1 MTKIRNPLSIEN
13 VLSNMISK
21 LNEDEVKNLTNKSIS
36 HFRKCSDPD
45 DKDHNLHLGDAIK
58 LDIIMQRNSLG
69 TPLMDNFQIM
79 LDEEFKKVNSFE
91 NLENTLLKV
100 GGRVGNLMDV
110 VQEAMDPES
119 PLGKDLSKKEKDLIS
134 KSFYEDESENKVAE
148 ETLEYEAKDL
158 DELWTILGDE
168 DYNDDIVMNYEA
180 KSHCTNTERDEIKI
194 VDENNKIVWSSN

>member
-21 LNEDEVKNLTNKSIS
+21 LDEDEVKNLTNKSIS

-45 DKDHNLHLGDAIK
+45 DKDHNLYLSDAIK
-58 LDIIMQRNSLG
+58 LDVIMQRNSLG

-134 KSFYEDESENKVAE
+134 KSIIELE
-148 ETLEYEAKDL
+148 EKIAKL
-158 DELWTILGDE
+158 K
-168 DYNDDIVMNYEA
+168 M
-180 KSHCTNTERDEIKI
+180 SIK
-194 VDENNKIVWSSN
+194 

>member
-45 DKDHNLHLGDAIK
+45 DKDHNLYLSDAIK

-69 TPLMDNFQIM
+69 TPLIDNFQIM

-91 NLENTLLKV
+91 NLENTLLKI

-134 KSFYEDESENKVAE
+134 KSIIELE
-148 ETLEYEAKDL
+148 EKIAKL
-158 DELWTILGDE
+158 KI
-168 DYNDDIVMNYEA
+168 
-180 KSHCTNTERDEIKI
+180 SIK
-194 VDENNKIVWSSN
+194 

>member
-21 LNEDEVKNLTNKSIS
+21 LDEDEVKNLTNKSIS

-45 DKDHNLHLGDAIK
+45 DKDHNLYFSDAIK
-58 LDIIMQRNSLG
+58 LDVIMQRNSLG

-91 NLENTLLKV
+91 NLENTLLKF

-110 VQEAMDPES
+110 VQEAMDPQS

-134 KSFYEDESENKVAE
+134 KSIIELE
-148 ETLEYEAKDL
+148 EKIAKL
-158 DELWTILGDE
+158 KI
-168 DYNDDIVMNYEA
+168 
-180 KSHCTNTERDEIKI
+180 SIK
-194 VDENNKIVWSSN
+194 

>member
-45 DKDHNLHLGDAIK
+45 DKDHNLYLSDAIK

-79 LDEEFKKVNSFE
+79 IDEEFKKINSFE

-100 GGRVGNLMDV
+100 GGRVGDLMDV
-110 VQEAMDPES
+110 VQEAMNPDS
-119 PLGKDLSKKEKDLIS
+119 ALGKDLSKKERDLIN
-134 KSFYEDESENKVAE
+134 KSIIELE
-148 ETLEYEAKDL
+148 EKIAKL
-158 DELWTILGDE
+158 KI
-168 DYNDDIVMNYEA
+168 
-180 KSHCTNTERDEIKI
+180 SIK
-194 VDENNKIVWSSN
+194 

>member
-13 VLSNMISK
+13 VLSSMISK
-21 LNEDEVKNLTNKSIS
+21 LDEDEVKNLTNKSIS

-45 DKDHNLHLGDAIK
+45 DKDHNLYLSDAIK
-58 LDIIMQRNSLG
+58 LDVIMQRNSLG

-91 NLENTLLKV
+91 NLENTLLKI

-134 KSFYEDESENKVAE
+134 KSIIELE
-148 ETLEYEAKDL
+148 EKIAKL
-158 DELWTILGDE
+158 K
-168 DYNDDIVMNYEA
+168 M
-180 KSHCTNTERDEIKI
+180 SIK
-194 VDENNKIVWSSN
+194 

>member
-13 VLSNMISK
+13 VLSNMIGK
-21 LNEDEVKNLTNKSIS
+21 LNEDEVKNFTNKSIS

-100 GGRVGNLMDV
+100 GGRVGDLMDV
-110 VQEAMDPES
+110 VQEAMNPDS
-119 PLGKDLSKKEKDLIS
+119 ALGKDLSKKEKDLIN
-134 KSFYEDESENKVAE
+134 KSIIELE
-148 ETLEYEAKDL
+148 EKIAKL
-158 DELWTILGDE
+158 KI
-168 DYNDDIVMNYEA
+168 
-180 KSHCTNTERDEIKI
+180 SIK
-194 VDENNKIVWSSN
+194 

>member
-13 VLSNMISK
+13 VLSSIISK
-21 LNEDEVKNLTNKSIS
+21 LDEDEVKNLTNKSIS

-45 DKDHNLHLGDAIK
+45 DKDHNLYLSDAIK
-58 LDIIMQRNSLG
+58 LDVIMQRNSLG

-119 PLGKDLSKKEKDLIS
+119 PLGKDLSKREKDLIS
-134 KSFYEDESENKVAE
+134 KSIIELE
-148 ETLEYEAKDL
+148 EKIAKL
-158 DELWTILGDE
+158 K
-168 DYNDDIVMNYEA
+168 M
-180 KSHCTNTERDEIKI
+180 SIK
-194 VDENNKIVWSSN
+194 

>member
-13 VLSNMISK
+13 VLSSMISK
-21 LNEDEVKNLTNKSIS
+21 LDEDEVKNLTNKSIS

-45 DKDHNLHLGDAIK
+45 DKDHNLYLSDAIK
-58 LDIIMQRNSLG
+58 LDVIMQRNSLG

-110 VQEAMDPES
+110 VQDAMDPES
-119 PLGKDLSKKEKDLIS
+119 PLGKDLSKKEINDFL
-134 KSFYEDESENKVAE
+134 ENLTQAQFTAIQKFFASMPLHQGGLRQSAHFRPPSNQLLVA
-148 ETLEYEAKDL
+148 
-158 DELWTILGDE
+158 
-168 DYNDDIVMNYEA
+168 
-180 KSHCTNTERDEIKI
+180 
-194 VDENNKIVWSSN
+194 

>member
-45 DKDHNLHLGDAIK
+45 DKDHNLYLSDAIK
-58 LDIIMQRNSLG
+58 LDVIMQRNSLG

-110 VQEAMDPES
+110 VQEAMGPES

-134 KSFYEDESENKVAE
+134 KSIIELE
-148 ETLEYEAKDL
+148 EKIAKL
-158 DELWTILGDE
+158 K
-168 DYNDDIVMNYEA
+168 M
-180 KSHCTNTERDEIKI
+180 SIK
-194 VDENNKIVWSSN
+194 

>member
-45 DKDHNLHLGDAIK
+45 DEDHNLHLGDAIK

-100 GGRVGNLMDV
+100 GGRVGDLMDV
-110 VQEAMDPES
+110 VQEAMNPDS
-119 PLGKDLSKKEKDLIS
+119 ALGKDLSKKEKDLIN
-134 KSFYEDESENKVAE
+134 KSIIELE
-148 ETLEYEAKDL
+148 EKIAKL
-158 DELWTILGDE
+158 KI
-168 DYNDDIVMNYEA
+168 
-180 KSHCTNTERDEIKI
+180 SIK
-194 VDENNKIVWSSN
+194 

>member
-13 VLSNMISK
+13 ILSNMISK

-45 DKDHNLHLGDAIK
+45 DKDHNLYLSDAIK
-58 LDIIMQRNSLG
+58 LDVIMQRNSLG

-100 GGRVGNLMDV
+100 GGRVGDLMDV
-110 VQEAMDPES
+110 VQEAMNPDS
-119 PLGKDLSKKEKDLIS
+119 ALGKDLSKKERDLIN
-134 KSFYEDESENKVAE
+134 KSIIELE
-148 ETLEYEAKDL
+148 EKIAKL
-158 DELWTILGDE
+158 KI
-168 DYNDDIVMNYEA
+168 
-180 KSHCTNTERDEIKI
+180 SIK
-194 VDENNKIVWSSN
+194 

>member
-13 VLSNMISK
+13 VLSNMIGK

-45 DKDHNLHLGDAIK
+45 DKDHNLYLGDAIK

-69 TPLMDNFQIM
+69 TPLMDNFQIR

-100 GGRVGNLMDV
+100 GGRVGDLMDV
-110 VQEAMDPES
+110 VQEAINPES
-119 PLGKDLSKKEKDLIS
+119 ALGKDLSKKEKDLIN
-134 KSFYEDESENKVAE
+134 KSIIELE
-148 ETLEYEAKDL
+148 EKIAKL
-158 DELWTILGDE
+158 KI
-168 DYNDDIVMNYEA
+168 
-180 KSHCTNTERDEIKI
+180 SIK
-194 VDENNKIVWSSN
+194 

>member
-13 VLSNMISK
+13 VLSSMISK
-21 LNEDEVKNLTNKSIS
+21 LDEDEVKNLTNKSIS

-45 DKDHNLHLGDAIK
+45 DKDHNLYLGDAIK

-110 VQEAMDPES
+110 VQEAMDPQS

-134 KSFYEDESENKVAE
+134 KSIIELE
-148 ETLEYEAKDL
+148 EKIAKL
-158 DELWTILGDE
+158 K
-168 DYNDDIVMNYEA
+168 M
-180 KSHCTNTERDEIKI
+180 SIK
-194 VDENNKIVWSSN
+194 

>member
-13 VLSNMISK
+13 VLSSMISK
-21 LNEDEVKNLTNKSIS
+21 LDEDEVKNLTNKSIS

-45 DKDHNLHLGDAIK
+45 DKDHNLYLSDAIQ
-58 LDIIMQRNSLG
+58 LDVIMQRNSLG

-134 KSFYEDESENKVAE
+134 KSIIELE
-148 ETLEYEAKDL
+148 EKIAKL
-158 DELWTILGDE
+158 K
-168 DYNDDIVMNYEA
+168 M
-180 KSHCTNTERDEIKI
+180 SIK
-194 VDENNKIVWSSN
+194 

>member
-13 VLSNMISK
+13 VLSSMISK

-45 DKDHNLHLGDAIK
+45 DKDHNLYLSDAIK

-100 GGRVGNLMDV
+100 GGRVGDLMDV
-110 VQEAMDPES
+110 VQEAMNPDS
-119 PLGKDLSKKEKDLIS
+119 ALGKDLSKKEKDLIS
-134 KSFYEDESENKVAE
+134 KSIIELE
-148 ETLEYEAKDL
+148 EKIAKL
-158 DELWTILGDE
+158 KLS
-168 DYNDDIVMNYEA
+168 V
-180 KSHCTNTERDEIKI
+180 K
-194 VDENNKIVWSSN
+194 

>member
-13 VLSNMISK
+13 VLSSMISK
-21 LNEDEVKNLTNKSIS
+21 LDEDEVKNLTNKSIS

-45 DKDHNLHLGDAIK
+45 DKDHNLYLGDAIK

-119 PLGKDLSKKEKDLIS
+119 PLGKDLSKKEKDLI
-134 KSFYEDESENKVAE
+134 
-148 ETLEYEAKDL
+148 
-158 DELWTILGDE
+158 
-168 DYNDDIVMNYEA
+168 A
-180 KSHCTNTERDEIKI
+180 KSIIELEEKIAKLKMSIK
-194 VDENNKIVWSSN
+194 

>member
-13 VLSNMISK
+13 VLSSMISK
-21 LNEDEVKNLTNKSIS
+21 LDEDEVKNLTNKSIS

-45 DKDHNLHLGDAIK
+45 DKDHNLYLSDAIK
-58 LDIIMQRNSLG
+58 LDVIMQRNSLG
-69 TPLMDNFQIM
+69 TPLMDNFQIL

-110 VQEAMDPES
+110 VQDAMDPES

-134 KSFYEDESENKVAE
+134 KSIIELE
-148 ETLEYEAKDL
+148 EKIAKL
-158 DELWTILGDE
+158 K
-168 DYNDDIVMNYEA
+168 M
-180 KSHCTNTERDEIKI
+180 SIK
-194 VDENNKIVWSSN
+194 

>member
-45 DKDHNLHLGDAIK
+45 DKDHNLYLSDAIK

-91 NLENTLLKV
+91 NLENTLLKI

-134 KSFYEDESENKVAE
+134 KSIIELE
-148 ETLEYEAKDL
+148 EKIAKL
-158 DELWTILGDE
+158 K
-168 DYNDDIVMNYEA
+168 M
-180 KSHCTNTERDEIKI
+180 SIK
-194 VDENNKIVWSSN
+194 

>member
-45 DKDHNLHLGDAIK
+45 DKDHNLYLSDAIK

-91 NLENTLLKV
+91 SLENTLLKI
-100 GGRVGNLMDV
+100 GGRVGDLMDV
-110 VQEAMDPES
+110 VQEAMNPDS
-119 PLGKDLSKKEKDLIS
+119 ALGKDLSKKEKDLIN
-134 KSFYEDESENKVAE
+134 KSIIELE
-148 ETLEYEAKDL
+148 EKIAKL
-158 DELWTILGDE
+158 KI
-168 DYNDDIVMNYEA
+168 
-180 KSHCTNTERDEIKI
+180 SIK
-194 VDENNKIVWSSN
+194 

>member
-13 VLSNMISK
+13 VLSNMIGK
-21 LNEDEVKNLTNKSIS
+21 LNVDEVKNLTNKSIS

-45 DKDHNLHLGDAIK
+45 DKDHNLYLSDAIK
-58 LDIIMQRNSLG
+58 LDVIMQRNSLG

-110 VQEAMDPES
+110 VQEAMDPQS
-119 PLGKDLSKKEKDLIS
+119 PLGKDLSKKEKDLIN
-134 KSFYEDESENKVAE
+134 KSIIELE
-148 ETLEYEAKDL
+148 E
-158 DELWTILGDE
+158 
-168 DYNDDIVMNYEA
+168 
-180 KSHCTNTERDEIKI
+180 KI
-194 VDENNKIVWSSN
+194 ANLRYL

>member
-21 LNEDEVKNLTNKSIS
+21 LNEDEVKNITNKSIS

-45 DKDHNLHLGDAIK
+45 DKDHNLYLVDAIK

-69 TPLMDNFQIM
+69 TPLIDNFQIM
-79 LDEEFKKVNSFE
+79 LNEEFKKVNSFE

-100 GGRVGNLMDV
+100 GGRVGDLMDV

-119 PLGKDLSKKEKDLIS
+119 PLGKDLSKKEKDLI
-134 KSFYEDESENKVAE
+134 
-148 ETLEYEAKDL
+148 
-158 DELWTILGDE
+158 
-168 DYNDDIVMNYEA
+168 A
-180 KSHCTNTERDEIKI
+180 KSIIELEEKIAKLKMSIK
-194 VDENNKIVWSSN
+194 

>member
-13 VLSNMISK
+13 VLSNMIGK

-45 DKDHNLHLGDAIK
+45 DKDHNLYLGDAIK

-79 LDEEFKKVNSFE
+79 LDEEFKKINSFE

-100 GGRVGNLMDV
+100 GGRVGDLMDV
-110 VQEAMDPES
+110 VQEAMNPES
-119 PLGKDLSKKEKDLIS
+119 ALGKDLSKKEKDLIN
-134 KSFYEDESENKVAE
+134 KSIIELE
-148 ETLEYEAKDL
+148 EKIAKL
-158 DELWTILGDE
+158 KI
-168 DYNDDIVMNYEA
+168 
-180 KSHCTNTERDEIKI
+180 SIK
-194 VDENNKIVWSSN
+194 

>member
-45 DKDHNLHLGDAIK
+45 DKDHNLYLSDAIK

-110 VQEAMDPES
+110 VQEAMDPQS
-119 PLGKDLSKKEKDLIS
+119 PLGKDLSKKEKDLSLIH
-134 KSFYEDESENKVAE
+134 
-148 ETLEYEAKDL
+148 
-158 DELWTILGDE
+158 I
-168 DYNDDIVMNYEA
+168 
-180 KSHCTNTERDEIKI
+180 
-194 VDENNKIVWSSN
+194 

>member
-100 GGRVGNLMDV
+100 GGRVGDLMDV
-110 VQEAMDPES
+110 VQEAMNPDS
-119 PLGKDLSKKEKDLIS
+119 ALGKDLSKKERDLIN
-134 KSFYEDESENKVAE
+134 KSIIELE
-148 ETLEYEAKDL
+148 EKIAKL
-158 DELWTILGDE
+158 KI
-168 DYNDDIVMNYEA
+168 
-180 KSHCTNTERDEIKI
+180 SIK
-194 VDENNKIVWSSN
+194 